1 MNTERE
7 RLSAQFINQSFVRKL
22 DEGRV
27 KEAADEG
34 SRFIRSKLRQESFA
48 REILVPIELSPD
60 EIDRDEHTDQPKKI
74 IEKEP
79 DSTATFVTFK
89 GSGQRTFFRGP
100 RYSVFFGKI
109 ESQHFMKSKFELLTY
124 QNDIR
129 KILTDNSVKDMAD
142 IEDTKFIET
151 IESSLSDAAHA
162 FSTVDFAVKAT
173 GGDAVDVNAAN
184 ADVNVSRMRGL
195 EFLSAATDVGVA
207 SDVPGNA
214 SNPAFSLQFTGKQ
227 LLEGNNFVA
236 STAIYDDALNKV
248 IHSGDADA
256 NDNATFQAPLS
267 KELIAQMFQAMT
279 AKKLPI
285 GKMLMSKTTFMEA
298 LKFDYTDV
306 GNDIVS
312 RHYDKGLEGEDKL
325 FGVPVITTIKNDIV
339 PDNVIYLFAPENYL
353 GNFFLLQDATL
364 FIKQEADM
372 IEFWSYSSPGIG
384 IGNTKGVIKLS
395 GFKSVGA

>member
-48 REILVPIELSPD
+48 REILEPVELSAD

-100 RYSVFFGKI
+100 RYSVFFGKV

-142 IEDTKFIET
+142 VEDRKFIET
-151 IESSLSDAAHA
+151 IDVALGESAPAVAGNVLSVAINGITRTRTHLAAGHN
-162 FSTVDFAVKAT
+162 
-173 GGDAVDVNAAN
+173 G
-184 ADVNVSRMRGL
+184 
-195 EFLSAATDVGVA
+195 
-207 SDVPGNA
+207 
-214 SNPAFSLQFTGKQ
+214 QFTGSD
-227 LLEGNNFVA
+227 LLNGNEFF
-236 STAIYDDALNKV
+236 
-248 IHSGDADA
+248 ADTDGA
-256 NDNATFQAPLS
+256 GTQQAPLS
-267 KELIAQMFQAMT
+267 KELIAQMFQAMS

-312 RHYDKGLEGEDKL
+312 RHYDRGLEGEDKL

-339 PDNVIYLFAPENYL
+339 KDNEIYLFAPQNYL

-395 GFKSVGA
+395 GFKSVNS

>member
-89 GSGQRTFFRGP
+89 GAGQRTFFRGP

-142 IEDTKFIET
+142 VEDRKFIET
-151 IESSLSDAAHA
+151 IEAALSDAAY
-162 FSTVDFAVKAT
+162 STNE
-173 GGDAVDVNAAN
+173 DAAGEALADNDVAKSFNG
-184 ADVNVSRMRGL
+184 VEYLHS
-195 EFLSAATDVGVA
+195 GVA
-207 SDVPGNA
+207 KDADLGAAGVDPLQSG
-214 SNPAFSLQFTGKQ
+214 SLQFSGDQ
-227 LLEGNNFVA
+227 LLRGNNFDA
-236 STAIYDDALNKV
+236 SFVNISDITDPEAI
-248 IHSGDADA
+248 A
-256 NDNATFQAPLS
+256 NRHRAPLS

-279 AKKLPI
+279 SKKLPI
-285 GKMLMSKTTFMEA
+285 GKMLMTKATFMEA

-325 FGVPVITTIKNDIV
+325 FGVPVITTIKNDIID
-339 PDNVIYLFAPENYL
+339 DNTIYLFAPENYL

>member
-151 IESSLSDAAHA
+151 IDAALSDAGHA
-162 FSTVDFAVKAT
+162 FASVDTALTAVGAT
-173 GGDAVDVNAAN
+173 SDVNAAN
-184 ADVNVSRMRGL
+184 ADINVSRMRGL
-195 EFLSAATDVGVA
+195 EFLTAADADGAA
-207 SDVPGNA
+207 SDATADA
-214 SNPAFSLQFTGKQ
+214 SNTPLSLQFTGTQ

-236 STAIYDDALNKV
+236 STAIYDDGLNKV
-248 IHSGDADA
+248 IHSGAADADG
-256 NDNATFQAPLS
+256 DGTFQAPLS

>member
-142 IEDTKFIET
+142 IEDRKFIET
-151 IESSLSDAAHA
+151 IEVALSDAG
-162 FSTVDFAVKAT
+162 FSTDTSADGTAPPANGDVMQSF
-173 GGDAVDVNAAN
+173 GGV
-184 ADVNVSRMRGL
+184 
-195 EFLSAATDVGVA
+195 EFLSSGLVDAADLTAADSVA
-207 SDVPGNA
+207 AA
-214 SNPAFSLQFTGKQ
+214 STQFSGEQ
-227 LLEGNNFVA
+227 LLRGNNFNA
-236 STAIYDDALNKV
+236 SYIELE
-248 IHSGDADA
+248 DA
-256 NDNATFQAPLS
+256 NKTNIKNQHRAPLS

-339 PDNVIYLFAPENYL
+339 PDNTIYLFAPENYL

>member
-89 GSGQRTFFRGP
+89 GAGQRTFFRGP

-142 IEDTKFIET
+142 VEDKKFIET
-151 IESSLSDAAHA
+151 IEAALSDA
-162 FSTVDFAVKAT
+162 
-173 GGDAVDVNAAN
+173 GP
-184 ADVNVSRMRGL
+184 ADVGNRGAAG
-195 EFLSAATDVGVA
+195 FSKDGLSYLGKD
-207 SDVPGNA
+207 GNGA
-214 SNPAFSLQFTGKQ
+214 VFPQFTGTQ
-227 LLEGNNFVA
+227 LLESNNFVA
-236 STAIYDDALNKV
+236 RA
-248 IHSGDADA
+248 AD
-256 NDNATFQAPLS
+256 NDSDQAPLS

-279 AKKLPI
+279 SKKLPI
-285 GKMLMSKTTFMEA
+285 GKMLMTKATFMEA

-325 FGVPVITTIKNDIV
+325 FGVPVITTIKNDIID
-339 PDNVIYLFAPENYL
+339 DNTIYLFAPENYL

>member
-89 GSGQRTFFRGP
+89 GAGQRTFFRGP

-142 IEDTKFIET
+142 IEDKKFIET
-151 IESSLSDAAHA
+151 IEAALSDSGPADVGNQGAAG
-162 FSTVDFAVKAT
+162 FSKDGLSYLGK
-173 GGDAVDVNAAN
+173 NAN
-184 ADVNVSRMRGL
+184 ADV
-195 EFLSAATDVGVA
+195 F
-207 SDVPGNA
+207 P
-214 SNPAFSLQFTGKQ
+214 QFTGTQ
-227 LLEGNNFVA
+227 LLESNNFVA
-236 STAIYDDALNKV
+236 QA
-248 IHSGDADA
+248 AD
-256 NDNATFQAPLS
+256 NDSDQAPLS

-279 AKKLPI
+279 SKKLPI
-285 GKMLMSKTTFMEA
+285 GKMLMTKATFMEA

-325 FGVPVITTIKNDIV
+325 FGVPVITTIKNDVID
-339 PDNVIYLFAPENYL
+339 DNTIYLFAPENYL

-395 GFKSVGA
+395 GFKSIGA

>member
-89 GSGQRTFFRGP
+89 GAGQRTFFRGP

-142 IEDTKFIET
+142 VEDKKFIET
-151 IESSLSDAAHA
+151 IEAALADAAP
-162 FSTVDFAVKAT
+162 AVAGNVLSVAINGETRTRTHLKA
-173 GGDAVDVNAAN
+173 GHNG
-184 ADVNVSRMRGL
+184 
-195 EFLSAATDVGVA
+195 
-207 SDVPGNA
+207 
-214 SNPAFSLQFTGKQ
+214 QFTGTD
-227 LLEGNNFVA
+227 LLGGNEF
-236 STAIYDDALNKV
+236 Y
-248 IHSGDADA
+248 ADIDGA
-256 NDNATFQAPLS
+256 GGQQAPLS
-267 KELIAQMFQAMT
+267 KELLAQMFQAMT
-279 AKKLPI
+279 SKKLPI
-285 GKMLMSKTTFMEA
+285 GKMLMTKATFMEA
-298 LKFDYTDV
+298 LKFDYTEV

-325 FGVPVITTIKNDIV
+325 FGVPVITTIKNDII
-339 PDNVIYLFAPENYL
+339 PDNTIYLFAPENYL

-395 GFKSVGA
+395 GFKSIGA

>member
-89 GSGQRTFFRGP
+89 GAGQRTFFRGP

-142 IEDTKFIET
+142 VEDRKFIET
-151 IESSLSDAAHA
+151 IEAALSDAGYAGNNVTGDGVEIA
-162 FSTVDFAVKAT
+162 AGANPQDNELVQRFGGVEYLTVGSKAE
-173 GGDAVDVNAAN
+173 
-184 ADVNVSRMRGL
+184 ADIAKEL
-195 EFLSAATDVGVA
+195 D
-207 SDVPGNA
+207 
-214 SNPAFSLQFTGKQ
+214 SLQFTGQQ
-227 LLEGNNFVA
+227 LLEGNNFEARVGQF
-236 STAIYDDALNKV
+236 DAGTSSV
-248 IHSGDADA
+248 DAHG
-256 NDNATFQAPLS
+256 TQAPLS

-279 AKKLPI
+279 SKKLPI
-285 GKMLMSKTTFMEA
+285 GKMLMTKATFMEA

-325 FGVPVITTIKNDIV
+325 FGVPVITTIKNDIID
-339 PDNVIYLFAPENYL
+339 DNTIYLFAPENYL